1 MIISHIISLL
11 YQIIVGFYSKL
22 CLSRSQYWENY
33 TYSFW
38 YHCSTLCFSLPY
50 FYTLGS
56 LNTTIGT
63 LCSILPN
70 PSNFH
75 TIFQNKAERGTT
87 PHHPCSP
94 RGNQHQGNNPE
105 SGYNQGGYQPGGYH
119 QGGYQGG
126 YYECQYPGQQYYNQ
140 YHTGDYNAGYRR
152 PYDQYGYTCANY
164 EQNYGYHH
172 QYRTPP
178 PRQAPPPP
186 PPPRSREYPPT
197 DPDYRRESF
206 SSYSHPPKRSRS
218 ANPEGRDRDY
228 PYYEPV
234 SPPRA
239 TRSKSRGAPRS
250 STPVKKHTR
259 SRSVSDAE
267 YSDED
272 RNLSRSKTHG
282 SVESITSL
290 LDRSTLESNA
300 QKPGPIVPSFLDE
313 SMEESEDTDIKISE
327 KEKKDYFTR
336 LELVYHTLDEYLEL
350 PEPQQQK
357 GTSLARGKVV
367 VKVKPTSLPPSSFV
381 QTKFDEYHAREQKSI
396 KKVDIKKPKDQADQ
410 KEPAKVKV
418 LSNQKP
424 MLGFDKNPFRP
435 SWLYVIDKPDWPD
448 KVQPEE
454 DITLLTADG
463 EAPYD
468 AFLLTR
474 KEMYK
479 IQQAS
484 SNIMNAACYV
494 DWKMAALR
502 KLVAA
507 AQHPDADQEA
517 HLNAIEDLLDGTAY
531 CNEYITDQSIYIHG
545 GITHKMRKDYLA
557 QMEDLTPSEYENLL
571 SLPYDTAAVFNGQI
585 PYIVK
590 NITDRETR
598 MAMRKMAQNQQNN
611 QNRQNNI
618 PPGRPRRRP
627 NRNRTRNRNRNQN
640 QNQNQNNLTPFL
652 QRKYTNKSNSS
663 KGGPRNNQGG
673 FHQQPRFSKSKP
685 NWNKAYSNYQ
695 AFQGR
700 NNQNKPKRSF
710 HQQGNRNFNRD
721 FN

>member
-1 MIISHIISLL
+1 M
-11 YQIIVGFYSKL
+11 
-22 CLSRSQYWENY
+22 
-33 TYSFW
+33 
-38 YHCSTLCFSLPY
+38 
-50 FYTLGS
+50 
-56 LNTTIGT
+56 
-63 LCSILPN
+63 
-70 PSNFH
+70 
-75 TIFQNKAERGTT
+75 
-87 PHHPCSP
+87 
-94 RGNQHQGNNPE
+94 
-105 SGYNQGGYQPGGYH
+105 
-119 QGGYQGG
+119 
-126 YYECQYPGQQYYNQ
+126 
-140 YHTGDYNAGYRR
+140 
-152 PYDQYGYTCANY
+152 
-164 EQNYGYHH
+164 
-172 QYRTPP
+172 
-178 PRQAPPPP
+178 
-186 PPPRSREYPPT
+186 REYPPT

-206 SSYSHPPKRSRS
+206 STYTNPPKRSRS
-218 ANPEGRDRDY
+218 ANPEGRDREHPHYD
-228 PYYEPV
+228 PV

-239 TRSKSRGAPRS
+239 SRTRSKGAPRS

-259 SRSVSDAE
+259 SRSVSDVDF
-267 YSDED
+267 SDED
-272 RNLSRSKTHG
+272 KNLSRSQSNPG

-290 LDRSTLESNA
+290 LDRSTLETRSR
-300 QKPGPIVPSFLDE
+300 KPGPIVPSFLDE
-313 SMEESEDTDIKISE
+313 SFEESEDTDIKISE

-367 VKVKPTSLPPSSFV
+367 VKVKPTSLPASSFV

-424 MLGFDKNPFRP
+424 TLGFDKNPFRP

-454 DITLLTADG
+454 DITLLTPDG
-463 EAPYD
+463 EDPYD

-507 AQHPDADQEA
+507 AQSPDADQEA

-598 MAMRKMAQNQQNN
+598 MAMRKMAQNQQNDH
-611 QNRQNNI
+611 NRQNNNQS
-618 PPGRPRRRP
+618 GRPRRRP
-627 NRNRTRNRNRNQN
+627 NRNRNRNRNKTQQQN
-640 QNQNQNNLTPFL
+640 HNYLTPFL
-652 QRKYTNKSNSS
+652 QKKYTNKTNSS
-663 KGGPRNNQGG
+663 NGGPRNNYGG
-673 FHQQPRFSKSKP
+673 FNQHGRSSQRVPKPKP
-685 NWNKAYSNYQ
+685 NWNKAQRNYQ

-700 NNQNKPKRSF
+700 NNQNKSRRSF
-710 HQQGNRNFNRD
+710 HQQGNRNFHRD